1 MSILY
6 LFRYISLNLSLRLR
20 TLNNEKNTLNRENKL
35 SSQGILHM
43 VRDLQWFAL
52 NPSLVEKTH
61 FASVL
66 EDILHWLENRC
77 SMLEYYIN

>member
-1 MSILY
+1 
-6 LFRYISLNLSLRLR
+6 
-20 TLNNEKNTLNRENKL
+20 
-35 SSQGILHM
+35 M

-77 SMLEYYIN
+77 SMLEYYINWWITQV